1 MLITPLRLPLRS
13 VAFIRTAFLLLTL
26 PFQSMAQT
34 APAKQD
40 WLQLFNGK
48 DLTGWDAKIAGYPL
62 NENVGNTFRVENGML
77 RIAYDQYS
85 RFDKKYGHL
94 YYNKPFSHYILRFE
108 YRFTGD
114 QVPGG
119 DTWNIRNSGV
129 MIHSQSAQSMGLKQD
144 FPISLE
150 VQLLGGLAK
159 VGETKH
165 TRHTANLCTPGT
177 QVFMDGKLNTAHCI
191 DSKSKTYNGDQWVSV
206 EVVVLGD
213 SLIRH
218 LIDGEIVL
226 AYQNAQIGGGYVNKQ
241 YDFAQAGVPN
251 PQEWAA
257 RDGTPLAAGYIALQS
272 ESHPIDFRNIELL
285 NLKGCTDPKAANY
298 KSHYTV
304 SDKSQCIYRR

>member
-1 MLITPLRLPLRS
+1 MTTPSRFLPSSTVLIGVFS
-13 VAFIRTAFLLLTL
+13 LLLTL
-26 PFQSMAQT
+26 SFQGFAQT
-34 APAKQD
+34 APAKQE

-48 DLTGWDAKIAGYPL
+48 DLTGWDVKIAGYPL
-62 NENVGNTFRVENGML
+62 NENVGNTFRVEDGML
-77 RIAYDQYS
+77 RIAYDQYG

-94 YYNKPFSHYILRFE
+94 YYNKPFSHYILKFE

-119 DTWNIRNSGV
+119 DAWNIRNSGV

-150 VQLLGGLAK
+150 VQVLGGLDK
-159 VGETKH
+159 GQ
-165 TRHTANLCTPGT
+165 RHTANLCTPGT

-191 DSKSKTYNGDQWVSV
+191 DSKSKTYNGDQWVAV

-218 LIDGEIVL
+218 LIDGETVL
-226 AYQNAQIGGGYVNKQ
+226 ADQNAQVGGGYVSKV
-241 YDFAQAGVPN
+241 YGFTQAGVPN

-257 RDGTPLAAGYIALQS
+257 KDGTPLAGGYIALQS

-285 NLKGCTDPKAANY
+285 NLKGCTDPKATNY
-298 KSHYTV
+298 KAHYTV
-304 SDKSQCIYRR
+304 PDKSQCVYKR

>member
-1 MLITPLRLPLRS
+1 M
-13 VAFIRTAFLLLTL
+13 FLLLVSG
-26 PFQSMAQT
+26 PSFAQT
-34 APAKQD
+34 KPTKQD

-62 NENVGNTFRVENGML
+62 NENIGNTFRVEDGML
-77 RIAYDQYS
+77 RIAYDQYG

-94 YYNKPFSHYILRFE
+94 YYNKPFSHYILKFE

-119 DTWNIRNSGV
+119 DAWNVRNSGV

-150 VQLLGGLAK
+150 VQVLGGLDK
-159 VGETKH
+159 GQ
-165 TRHTANLCTPGT
+165 RHTANLCTPGT
-177 QVFMDGKLNTAHCI
+177 QVFIDGKLNTAHCI
-191 DSKSKTYNGDQWVSV
+191 DSKSKTYHGDQWVAV

-213 SLIRH
+213 SIRH
-218 LIDGEIVL
+218 LIGGETVL
-226 AYQNAQIGGGYVNKQ
+226 AYNHAQVGGGYVSKQ

-251 PQEWAA
+251 PAEWAA
-257 RDGTPLAAGYIALQS
+257 KDGTPLTAGYIALQS

-285 NLKGCTDPKAANY
+285 NLKGCMDPKATNY
-298 KSHYTV
+298 KPHYTV
-304 SDKSQCIYRR
+304 SDKSQCVYKP